1 MIASKS
7 LNFVG
12 KSCLEIHALDTL
24 VILKSFNKILRI
36 IAKNVLY

>member
-7 LNFVG
+7 LNFAG

-24 VILKSFNKILRI
+24 VIKHSIK
-36 IAKNVLY
+36 Y